1 MADASSA
8 PSGGV
13 AEPRPRATRHWIS
26 LLAEAPYFAIVI
38 IGIVGVSWTSLLG
51 IRTSTYWVTM
61 TPIAALLCIAVGWGH
76 LAPGRSR
83 LEMVAIQLGQWAA
96 VLVAMYLIHISR
108 VNGLLTD
115 DALGSILLTLLALGV
130 FISGLDLRTWKL
142 CVAGGFLAIAVPF
155 VAWFE
160 DAALFMFLIGV
171 VLIALGLV
179 VWWGANRTPRHG

>member
-8 PSGGV
+8 PSGVV
-13 AEPRPRATRHWIS
+13 AKARRTRTWIS

-38 IGIVGVSWTSLLG
+38 IGIVGVSWTNFLG
-51 IRTSTYWVTM
+51 VSVATYWVTM
-61 TPIAALLCIAVGWGH
+61 TPIVALLCMSVGWAH
-76 LAPGRSR
+76 LPRGRR
-83 LEMVAIQLGQWAA
+83 RFETVAVQLGQWAA
-96 VLVAMYLIHISR
+96 VLVAMYLIHVSN
-108 VNGLLTD
+108 VGGLVTH

-142 CVAGGFLAIAVPF
+142 CVAGGFLALAVPF

-171 VLIALGLV
+171 VLIALGLLT
-179 VWWGANRTPRHG
+179 WWGAHRAHQHG